1 MSSGIATKPSTPA
14 PPPSPSSNFL
24 SSARKGLGQS
34 GIFIAFFAI
43 LALFAILTKG
53 TILTPQNISNLVVQN
68 SYILILA
75 IGMVIVIIA
84 GHIDLSVGSVVG
96 FTGALAG
103 VFIVQMGLPVWLGV
117 LLVLRHRRGG
127 RCLAGL
133 LGRLLRYSGLH
144 RHPGRNADLPRRN
157 PAGAG
162 QQADLAV
169 PGRLPQH
176 LRRLRRRARRVYRC
190 PRIPRRRRGRPVH
203 PAAGR
208 GHALPC

>member
-1 MSSGIATKPSTPA
+1 MSTDVTRKPSTPA

-24 SSARKGLGQS
+24 SSAKRGIGQS
-34 GIFIAFFAI
+34 GIFIAFLAI

-103 VFIVQMGLPVWLGV
+103 VFIVNLGLPVWLGV
-117 LLVLRHRRGG
+117 LLVLGIG
-127 RCLAGL
+127 AVVGAWQ
-133 LGRLLRYSGLH
+133 GYWVASGTGTSPVI
-144 RHPGRNADLPRRN
+144 RPADS
-157 PAGAG
+157 
-162 QQADLAV
+162 V
-169 PGRLPQH
+169 
-176 LRRLRRRARRVYRC
+176 
-190 PRIPRRRRGRPVH
+190 
-203 PAAGR
+203 
-208 GHALPC
+208 